1 MGSTNR
7 TAGWQPATL
16 TALALLAGVTGCA
29 NGLYPVAGQV
39 VYDDGSPVTEGL
51 VVGEATV
58 DGKPVMAQGDVQ
70 SDGKFRWGT
79 HRPGDGA
86 RPGKYRVMVIARA
99 LGDAE
104 ASKGVL
110 PAIDRKYAD
119 PKTSGI
125 DFEVKESANRFD
137 ITVTRP
143 KRAKP

>member
-58 DGKPVMAQGDVQ
+58 DGGWVCPRGRRLTVPAAVWNQLRLGPSAEQ
-70 SDGKFRWGT
+70 FLFFE
-79 HRPGDGA
+79 PGN
-86 RPGKYRVMVIARA
+86 
-99 LGDAE
+99 E
-104 ASKGVL
+104 
-110 PAIDRKYAD
+110 
-119 PKTSGI
+119 TCSG
-125 DFEVKESANRFD
+125 
-137 ITVTRP
+137 
-143 KRAKP
+143 